1 MRLVEENILK
11 HKRPESLAE
20 MDKRF
25 GRAKNKQMK
34 NNDKQIIKQAEER
47 VIELYNSV
55 SDENIL
61 YHNMDHTR
69 SVVEKANEIAAHY
82 ELSEKDITILNIA
95 AWFHDTGHLFTDPS
109 SHEQK
114 SIALMKEWLADKG
127 DYATLANEIE
137 KVILATKFST
147 PPQGLVQEIIKDA
160 DTYHFGT
167 AEFKRMDKLM
177 KNEMVLRNQGTI
189 VSNWKKNTLFL
200 IESHQFYTSYC
211 KDLLDDG
218 KQKNIAKLKKKIE
231 ETHPENAKGNFSLN
245 DGKNGTK
252 AQNKQ
257 SGFVTK
263 GIQTMLRLTSENH
276 MRLSEMADN
285 KANILISVNAI
296 IISVIL
302 SVLIRKIE
310 VERHLAIPTLIF
322 LASALITIVIAILAT
337 RPKITNGNFTREDIL
352 NRKTNLLFFGNF
364 FKSQLEEYKWGMN
377 TMMKDPDYLYGTLVD
392 DIYYLGLVL
401 GRKYRLVRIAYNVFM
416 IGILVS
422 AFAFIIAITFN
433 RSSPSTVI
441 IDGSGSP
448 F

>member
-1 MRLVEENILK
+1 
-11 HKRPESLAE
+11 
-20 MDKRF
+20 
-25 GRAKNKQMK
+25 MK
-34 NNDKQIIKQAEER
+34 NLDKQIIKQAEER
-47 VIELYNSV
+47 VIDLYNS
-55 SDENIL
+55 SRNENL
-61 YHNMDHTR
+61 VYHSIDHAR
-69 SVVEKANEIAAHY
+69 NVVEKVNEIAAHY
-82 ELSEKDITILNIA
+82 ELSENDVIVLNIA

-114 SIALMKEWLADKG
+114 SVELMKEWLADKG
-127 DYATLANEIE
+127 KYAALMNEIE
-137 KVILATKFST
+137 QTILATKLST
-147 PPQGLVQEIIKDA
+147 PPDGLVQEIIKDA

-167 AEFKRMDKLM
+167 AELKKTDKLM

-189 VSNWKKNTLFL
+189 LTDWKKNTLYL
-200 IESHQFYTSYC
+200 LESHQFYTSYC
-211 KDLLDDG
+211 KDLLDAG
-218 KQKNIAKLKKKIE
+218 KQKNMAKLKKKTE
-231 ETHPENAKGNFSLN
+231 ETQPDNNNSGTFQIENSKDKSAAKS
-245 DGKNGTK
+245 
-252 AQNKQ
+252 KQ

-310 VERHLAIPTLIF
+310 VDKHLAIPTFIF
-322 LASALITIVIAILAT
+322 LASALTTIVIAILAT
-337 RPKITNGNFTREDIL
+337 RPKITKGNFTREDVL

-364 FKSQLEEYKWGMN
+364 YKTELEEYKWGMN
-377 TMMKDPDYLYGTLVD
+377 TMMKDVDYLYGILVD
-392 DIYYLGLVL
+392 DIYYLGIVL

-422 AFAFIIAITFN
+422 AFAFIIAIVFN
-433 RSSPSTVI
+433 RSVPSTVI
-441 IDGSGSP
+441 IEGGGAP